1 MSLTPTNRA
10 LGKNGKKFLL
20 KTNNSTCS
28 ENEELKS
35 WLIVYVY
42 ASVLSKREITN
53 KNNIKN
59 RLILIVEKECDSS
72 DV

>member
-1 MSLTPTNRA
+1 
-10 LGKNGKKFLL
+10 LL